1 MLRSLM
7 RGAITLGLSGAE
19 TPPTPKTGIADGV
32 QAGQRAEETG
42 AMHDHPSRRLQAE
55 DPETAMGL
63 SSALDG
69 LETAIGVLP
78 LDDEFREPFLQMRR
92 GILLRLG
99 RVPLRPVPPS

>member
-1 MLRSLM
+1 
-7 RGAITLGLSGAE
+7 
-19 TPPTPKTGIADGV
+19 
-32 QAGQRAEETG
+32 
-42 AMHDHPSRRLQAE
+42 
-55 DPETAMGL
+55 MGL